1 VAVKTHRLEARL
13 SPEQRERIE
22 RAASAAGLSVSAFVV
37 DAAVERA
44 DEVIAAATSTAVP
57 ADYFDEL
64 LGALDHPE
72 RAHRLAA
79 AAERAGRAP
88 RIVAR

>member
-22 RAASAAGLSVSAFVV
+22 RAASAAGLSVSAFVI

-44 DEVIAAATSTAVP
+44 DEVIAAATSTIVP
-57 ADYFDEL
+57 SDYFDEL
-64 LGALDHPE
+64 LAALDHPE
-72 RAHRLAA
+72 PAPRLAA
-79 AAERAGRAP
+79 AADRAGRAS
-88 RIVAR
+88 RIAR